1 MLKASISTTL
11 YLHLCSLVFMAIFSK
26 LLLSANSRT
35 HPADVQVLED
45 LKKGVDPLS
54 IASGSCLSS
63 WDFSMD
69 PCDNIFTDHFTCG
82 LRCDRAVS
90 GVLRVTEITVDP
102 IGYSGY
108 LSSLSWNLPFL
119 NTLDVSDNSFSGL
132 VPESF
137 SNLTRLR
144 RLGLSGNSFTGQI
157 PSVLGSL
164 PHLEELYLDNNHL
177 HGTIP
182 SSFNNLTRLKR
193 LEIQLNYIS
202 GEFPDLSSLKNL
214 YFVDASD
221 NNVSGGVPST
231 LPLSL
236 VDLSLR
242 NNKLR
247 GNIPNNIDKIRFLQ
261 VLDLSHNMLCG
272 ALSSVLFKHPS
283 LEQLTLSYNKISS
296 LKVPGDKGLNSSL
309 IALDLSYNKL
319 RGLLPAFMAS
329 MPKLTAL
336 SLEHNEFTG
345 MIPAQYAV
353 KAAVP
358 GNENTSSFERLL
370 LGGNYL
376 FGPIPGPLM
385 GLKPGS
391 ADVSLV
397 DNCLYRCPDAF
408 FFCRGRD
415 QKSLVDCKT
424 FGPTIP

>member
-1 MLKASISTTL
+1 MSKASTSTL
-11 YLHLCSLVFMAIFSK
+11 YLHQLSLVFIILFPK
-26 LLLSANSRT
+26 LLLSANSAT
-35 HPADVQVLED
+35 HPADVQLLKD
-45 LKKGVDPLS
+45 LKNGVDPRS
-54 IASGSCLSS
+54 IAPGSCLSS
-63 WDFSMD
+63 WDFSLD
-69 PCDNIFTDHFTCG
+69 PCHNIFTDHFTCG
-82 LRCDRAVS
+82 LRCDRLVF
-90 GVLRVTEITVDP
+90 GLLRVTEITLDP
-102 IGYSGY
+102 VGYSAS
-108 LSSLSWNLPFL
+108 LSSLPWNLPFL
-119 NTLDVSDNSFSGL
+119 NTLDISDNSFSGSL
-132 VPESF
+132 PDSF

-144 RLGLSGNSFTGQI
+144 RLGLSGNSLTGEI
-157 PSVLGSL
+157 PTVLGSL

-177 HGTIP
+177 HGPIP
-182 SSFNNLTRLKR
+182 WSFNNLTRLKR
-193 LEIQLNYIS
+193 LEIQRNYIS
-202 GEFPDLSSLKNL
+202 GELPDLGSLKSL
-214 YFVDASD
+214 YFLDASD
-221 NNVSGGVPST
+221 NNISGGVPST

-236 VDLSLR
+236 VELSMR

-247 GNIPNNIDKIRFLQ
+247 GSIPDSIDKIRFLQ
-261 VLDLSHNMLCG
+261 VLDLSHNMLYG
-272 ALSSVLFKHPS
+272 AISSVVFKHPS
-283 LEQLTLSYNKISS
+283 LEQLTLSYNNFS
-296 LKVPGDKGLNSSL
+296 LLQVPGDKGSSSSL

-358 GNENTSSFERLL
+358 GNDNTSSFERLL

-415 QKSLVDCKT
+415 QKSLVDCKS